1 MYTYTKPREKSC
13 TKETPPKNLTK
24 FSSLEVLETS
34 LIFKLNSRNLNKC
47 MQYSAFKKGLELI
60 LLDVNGEK
68 FTKTDKKE
76 ENETLA
82 IHLEQNLS
90 K

>member
-1 MYTYTKPREKSC
+1 
-13 TKETPPKNLTK
+13 
-24 FSSLEVLETS
+24 
-34 LIFKLNSRNLNKC
+34 